1 VSRPLAY
8 CGFHHRAQMAL
19 PAIGVNA
26 QPVQLILSGELGL
39 LWSEVEWPF
48 VPEQMQRNALEF
60 HEVVRHV
67 FNQAAVIPFRL
78 LSVFEDQQALTA
90 FVAENQAR
98 FLCDL
103 ERLKSFVQMECVV
116 YPAPRAA
123 QGQAQSG
130 GSSGKAYLE
139 NKALAMRS
147 SEGFAQA
154 VRDAVAHLG
163 HEVRVR
169 EGKNGT
175 RIFVLVERG
184 RESDFRQAVS
194 VLPLPEHL
202 SRRISGP
209 WPAAEFLSDQV
220 KAPQI
225 LGQKTADQ
233 KTAGQK
239 IAGAK

>member
-1 VSRPLAY
+1 MSHVLAY
-8 CGFHHRAQMAL
+8 CGFHQVPNIAL

-26 QPVQLILSGELGL
+26 QPVQLMSSGGLGL

-48 VPEQMQRNALEF
+48 VPDQMQRNALEF

-67 FNQAAVIPFRL
+67 FNQTAVIPFRL
-78 LSVFEDQQALTA
+78 LSVFEDQQALRA
-90 FVAENQAR
+90 FVAENEGR
-98 FLCDL
+98 FLDDL
-103 ERLKSFVQMECVV
+103 GRLKSFVQMECVV
-116 YPAPRAA
+116 YPAPRQA
-123 QGQAQSG
+123 QGQAQAGS
-130 GSSGKAYLE
+130 SSGKDYLE
-139 NKALAMRS
+139 KKAVAMRS

-202 SRRISGP
+202 SRRVSGP

-220 KAPQI
+220 KGPQI
-225 LGQKTADQ
+225 LGQKPASE

>member
-1 VSRPLAY
+1 MSRVLAY
-8 CGFHHRAQMAL
+8 CGFQQAPNIAL

-26 QPVQLILSGELGL
+26 QPVQLMSGGGLGL

-48 VPEQMQRNALEF
+48 APDQMQRSALEF
-60 HEVVRHV
+60 HQVVRHV
-67 FNQAAVIPFRL
+67 FNQTAVIPFRL
-78 LSVFEDQQALTA
+78 LSVFEDEQALRA
-90 FVAENQAR
+90 FVSENQER
-98 FLCDL
+98 FLEDL
-103 ERLKSFVQMECVV
+103 ERLKGFVQMECVV
-116 YPAPRAA
+116 YPAPGEA
-123 QGQAQSG
+123 QAGS
-130 GSSGKAYLE
+130 SSGKAYLE
-139 NKALAMRS
+139 KKAVAMRS
-147 SEGFAQA
+147 SAGFAQA
-154 VRDAVAHLG
+154 VRNAVAHLG

-209 WPAAEFLSDQV
+209 WPATEFLSDEV

-225 LGQKTADQ
+225 TS
-233 KTAGQK
+233 QK

>member
-1 VSRPLAY
+1 MSRILAY
-8 CGFHHRAQMAL
+8 CGFHHAAQIAL
-19 PAIGVNA
+19 PSSGVSA
-26 QPVQLILSGELGL
+26 QPVQLMSSGELGL

-48 VPEQMQRNALEF
+48 VPDQMQRSAIEF
-60 HEVVRHV
+60 HQVVRHV
-67 FNQAAVIPFRL
+67 FDQTAVIPFRL
-78 LSVFEDQQALTA
+78 LSVFDDRQALA
-90 FVAENQAR
+90 GFVAENEER
-98 FLCDL
+98 FLVDL
-103 ERLKSFVQMECVV
+103 ERLKGFVQMECVV
-116 YPAPRAA
+116 YPAP
-123 QGQAQSG
+123 GQAQAGS
-130 GSSGKAYLE
+130 SSGKAYLE
-139 NKALAMRS
+139 KKAVTMRS

-154 VRDAVAHLG
+154 VRNAVAHLG
-163 HEVRVR
+163 HDVRVR

-225 LGQKTADQ
+225 LGQKPADQ
-233 KTAGQK
+233 NIAGQK
-239 IAGAK
+239 IAGSK

>member
-1 VSRPLAY
+1 VSRVLAY
-8 CGFHHRAQMAL
+8 CGFQQDPNLVL

-26 QPVQLILSGELGL
+26 QPVQLMSSGGLGL

-48 VPEQMQRNALEF
+48 APDQMQRNAVEF

-67 FNQAAVIPFRL
+67 FNQTAVIPFRL
-78 LSVFEDQQALTA
+78 LSVFDDQQALAA
-90 FVAENQAR
+90 FVAENQER
-98 FLCDL
+98 FLEDL
-103 ERLKSFVQMECVV
+103 ERLKDFVQMECVV
-116 YPAPRAA
+116 YPAPGEA
-123 QGQAQSG
+123 QA
-130 GSSGKAYLE
+130 GSSTGKAYLE
-139 NKALAMRS
+139 QKAVAMRS

-154 VRDAVAHLG
+154 VRNAVAHLG

-175 RIFVLVERG
+175 RIFVLVKRG
-184 RESDFRQAVS
+184 READFRETVS
-194 VLPLPEHL
+194 VLPLPQHL

-209 WPAAEFLSDQV
+209 WPTAEFLSDQV

-225 LGQKTADQ
+225 GT
-233 KTAGQK
+233 QK

>member
-1 VSRPLAY
+1 MSRVLAY
-8 CGFHHRAQMAL
+8 CGFRQGPQVTL
-19 PAIGVNA
+19 PAVGVNA
-26 QPVQLILSGELGL
+26 QPVQLMSIGDLGL

-48 VPEQMQRNALEF
+48 APEQMQRSAVEF

-78 LSVFEDQQALTA
+78 LSVFDDQKALEA
-90 FVAENQAR
+90 FAAENQER
-98 FLCDL
+98 FLDDL
-103 ERLKSFVQMECVV
+103 ERLKGFVQMECVV
-116 YPAPRAA
+116 YPAPSHR
-123 QGQAQSG
+123 QGQAQAVSTSG
-130 GSSGKAYLE
+130 RAYLE
-139 NKALAMRS
+139 KKAVAMRS

-163 HEVRVR
+163 REVRVR

-225 LGQKTADQ
+225 ANQ
-233 KTAGQK
+233 KTAGQT
-239 IAGAK
+239 IAGQKLAGAE

>member
-1 VSRPLAY
+1 MS
-8 CGFHHRAQMAL
+8 
-19 PAIGVNA
+19 
-26 QPVQLILSGELGL
+26 SGDLGL

-48 VPEQMQRNALEF
+48 APEQMQRSALEF

-67 FNQAAVIPFRL
+67 FNQTAVIPFRL
-78 LSVFEDQQALTA
+78 LSVFEDQQSLEA
-90 FVAENQAR
+90 FVAENQTR
-98 FLCDL
+98 FLNDL
-103 ERLKSFVQMECVV
+103 ERLKGFVQMECVV
-116 YPAPRAA
+116 YPAPSQR
-123 QGQAQSG
+123 QGQARAGSTSG
-130 GSSGKAYLE
+130 RAYLE
-139 NKALAMRS
+139 KKAVAMRS

-169 EGKNGT
+169 DGKNGT

-194 VLPLPEHL
+194 ALPLPQHL

-209 WPAAEFLSDQV
+209 WPVAEFLSDQV
-220 KAPQI
+220 KAPE
-225 LGQKTADQ
+225 LADQKTAVQ

-239 IAGAK
+239 LAGAE

>member
-1 VSRPLAY
+1 MSRVLAY
-8 CGFHHRAQMAL
+8 CGFRHAAQIAL

-26 QPVQLILSGELGL
+26 QPVQLMSSGGLGL
-39 LWSEVEWPF
+39 LWSEVKWPF
-48 VPEQMQRNALEF
+48 VPDEMQRSALEF

-67 FNQAAVIPFRL
+67 FKQTAVIPFRL
-78 LSVFEDQQALTA
+78 LSVFEDQQALAA
-90 FVAENQAR
+90 FVAESQER
-98 FLCDL
+98 FLEDL
-103 ERLKSFVQMECVV
+103 ERLKGFVQMECVV
-116 YPAPRAA
+116 YPAP
-123 QGQAQSG
+123 GQAQAGS
-130 GSSGKAYLE
+130 SSGKAYLE
-139 NKALAMRS
+139 KKAVAMRS

-154 VRDAVAHLG
+154 VRDAVAHIS

-184 RESDFRQAVS
+184 READFREAVS
-194 VLPLPEHL
+194 VLPLPQHL

-209 WPAAEFLSDQV
+209 WPAAEFLNDQV

-225 LGQKTADQ
+225 LGQKTA
-233 KTAGQK
+233 GQK

>member
-1 VSRPLAY
+1 MSRVLAY
-8 CGFHHRAQMAL
+8 CGFHHAAQIAL
-19 PAIGVNA
+19 PGIGVNA
-26 QPVQLILSGELGL
+26 QPVQLMPSGDLGL
-39 LWSEVEWPF
+39 LWSEIEWPF
-48 VPEQMQRNALEF
+48 VPDQMQRNALEF

-67 FNQAAVIPFRL
+67 FNQTAVIPFRL
-78 LSVFEDQQALTA
+78 LSVFEDQQALKA
-90 FVAENQAR
+90 FVAENAGR
-98 FLCDL
+98 FLDDL

-116 YPAPRAA
+116 YPAPR
-123 QGQAQSG
+123 QAQEQAQAGS
-130 GSSGKAYLE
+130 SSGKAYLE
-139 NKALAMRS
+139 KKAVAMRS

-154 VRDAVAHLG
+154 VRDAVAQLS

-184 RESDFRQAVS
+184 CESDFRQAVS

-225 LGQKTADQ
+225 
-233 KTAGQK
+233 AGQK

>member
-8 CGFHHRAQMAL
+8 CGFHHQARIAL

-26 QPVQLILSGELGL
+26 QPVQLMLSGGLGL

-48 VPEQMQRNALEF
+48 VPDQMQRNALEF

-67 FNQAAVIPFRL
+67 FNQTAVIPFRL
-78 LSVFEDQQALTA
+78 LSVFEDQQALKA
-90 FVAENQAR
+90 FVAENEGR
-98 FLCDL
+98 FLDDL

-116 YPAPRAA
+116 YPAPRQA
-123 QGQAQSG
+123 QGEAQAGS
-130 GSSGKAYLE
+130 SSGKAYLE
-139 NKALAMRS
+139 KKAAAMRS

-154 VRDAVAHLG
+154 VRDAVAHLC

-184 RESDFRQAVS
+184 RETDFRQAVS

-209 WPAAEFLSDQV
+209 WPAAEFLSDPV
-220 KAPQI
+220 KAPQVAD
-225 LGQKTADQ
+225 QKTADQ

-239 IAGAK
+239 IAGAQ

>member
-1 VSRPLAY
+1 MSRVLAY
-8 CGFHHRAQMAL
+8 CGFRHQARIAL

-26 QPVQLILSGELGL
+26 QAVQLMASGELGL

-48 VPEQMQRNALEF
+48 APEQMQRSAVEF
-60 HEVVRHV
+60 HKVVRHV
-67 FNQAAVIPFRL
+67 FNQTAVIPFRL
-78 LSVFEDQQALTA
+78 LSVFEDQKALAA
-90 FVAENQAR
+90 FAAENQER
-98 FLCDL
+98 FLDDL
-103 ERLKSFVQMECVV
+103 ERLKGFVQMECVV
-116 YPAPRAA
+116 YPAPSQR
-123 QGQAQSG
+123 QGQAQAVSTSG
-130 GSSGKAYLE
+130 RAYLE
-139 NKALAMRS
+139 KKAVAMRS

-154 VRDAVAHLG
+154 VRDAVANLG
-163 HEVRVR
+163 REVRVR

-184 RESDFRQAVS
+184 RESDFRQAVG

-225 LGQKTADQ
+225 ASQ
-233 KTAGQK
+233 KTAGQT
-239 IAGAK
+239 IAGQKLAGAE

>member
-8 CGFHHRAQMAL
+8 CGFHHRAQIAV
-19 PAIGVNA
+19 PATGVNA
-26 QPVQLILSGELGL
+26 QPVQLISSGGLGV

-48 VPEQMQRNALEF
+48 VPDQMQRNALEF

-78 LSVFEDQQALTA
+78 LSVFDDRQALEA
-90 FVAENQAR
+90 FVAENEGR

-116 YPAPRAA
+116 YPAPRPA
-123 QGQAQSG
+123 QGQEQTGS
-130 GSSGKAYLE
+130 SSGKAYLE
-139 NKALAMRS
+139 KKAVAMRS

-225 LGQKTADQ
+225 SGE

>member
-1 VSRPLAY
+1 VNRVLAY
-8 CGFHHRAQMAL
+8 CGFQRAPEIAL
-19 PAIGVNA
+19 PATGVNA
-26 QPVQLILSGELGL
+26 QPVQLMSTGGLGL

-48 VPEQMQRNALEF
+48 APAQMQRSALEF

-67 FNQAAVIPFRL
+67 FNQTAVIPFRL
-78 LSVFEDQQALTA
+78 LSVFDDQQALRA

-98 FLCDL
+98 FLDDL
-103 ERLKSFVQMECVV
+103 DRLKGFVQMECVV
-116 YPAPRAA
+116 YPAP
-123 QGQAQSG
+123 GQAQAGS
-130 GSSGKAYLE
+130 SSGKAYLE
-139 NKALAMRS
+139 KKAVAMRS

-184 RESDFRQAVS
+184 RETDFREAVS
-194 VLPLPEHL
+194 VLPLPQHL

-209 WPAAEFLSDQV
+209 WPTAEFLSDQV

-225 LGQKTADQ
+225 
-233 KTAGQK
+233 AGQK
-239 IAGAK
+239 IAGVK